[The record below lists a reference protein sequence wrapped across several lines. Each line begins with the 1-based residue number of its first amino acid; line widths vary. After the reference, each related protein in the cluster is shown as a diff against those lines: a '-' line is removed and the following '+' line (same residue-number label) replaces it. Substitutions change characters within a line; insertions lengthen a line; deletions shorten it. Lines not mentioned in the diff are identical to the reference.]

1 MFEPRQIASEERL
14 NPKQRW
20 VVVAMNLL
28 LLVELTLGMYL
39 GQQDPDN
46 LSAIFLRT
54 FIPSAAMTIV
64 AARLMLRRF
73 KNRVAG

>member
-1 MFEPRQIASEERL
+1 MFEPRQIDPEDRL
-14 NPKQRW
+14 NSKQRW
-20 VVVAMNLL
+20 VVLAMNVLL
-28 LLVELTLGMYL
+28 LAEVTLGMYW

-54 FIPSAAMTIV
+54 FIPSAVMTIV

-73 KNRVAG
+73 KNRVTS